1 MYRPLEKYAK
11 IQGIPLDQI
20 EELFQKR
27 YQELAGKRG
36 TNPHL
41 LSQQLGIEPSEE
53 TLSSIFQPYM
63 DKFITMNRTPDFKNT
78 WSEIEELEETL
89 QKKIPEKVLE
99 NGIKTCIEKNEKK
112 GIEYLTGEKH
122 LKLPKQAVLEGLV
135 NYVDHS
141 VGTDFINMYL
151 ATKIEM
157 PEETL
162 ETIYEKLA
170 RDGRFDYIDQ
180 LEKFFTSKPRGERY
194 AKGIITFLETEIE

>member
-1 MYRPLEKYAK
+1 MYAPLKKYAEE
-11 IQGIPLDQI
+11 QGIPLDQI
-20 EELFQKR
+20 EELFQVK
-27 YQELAGKRG
+27 YQELAGKRH

-63 DKFITMNRTPDFKNT
+63 DKFITKNRTHEFKDI

-89 QKKIPEKVLE
+89 QKKMPEKVFE
-99 NGIKTCIEKNEKK
+99 NGIKTCIEKNEKEK
-112 GIEYLTGEKH
+112 IEYLTGEKH
-122 LKLPKQAVLEGLV
+122 LKLPEQAVLDGLV

-151 ATKIEM
+151 ATNIEI

-170 RDGRFDYIDQ
+170 INGRFDYIGQ
-180 LEKFFTSKPRGERY
+180 LEKFFTSKPRGEGY
-194 AKGIITFLETEIE
+194 SKGIIDFLKTEIE